1 MRRTLL
7 AASALAV
14 GVLVWPVVTSA
25 MFNSALHWPSAPS
38 LTNPAPAYY
47 YWRDYK
53 QVAAV
58 KRWLPPCA
66 AGSGL
71 LCLLPAA
78 LIAFARPSRRLREAR
93 AGETLPKPRRA
104 FSTIHGSADWLSMNA
119 AREMFSGPNPA
130 YGGLVVGE
138 AYRVDQDAVA
148 GKRFL
153 PDDASTWGVGGKAP
167 LLIDPCHTGSTH
179 GTIIAGSGGLKT
191 VSVTVPALLHWTGS
205 AVVFDPPNQ
214 VDPITRNARR
224 AMGHEVFNIAPGR
237 QGINI
242 LSWIDPT
249 CATAEADVLDVLN
262 WVGGDLASKAK
273 GDGAAFA
280 QSGRKLMAAILADM
294 LWDTELPAERK
305 TMREFRARLTVPERK
320 MQSRL
325 QDIAN
330 ESKSPMARDYA
341 RSMSDLYDKTFSG
354 AYFHA
359 TGETDFLAIEAY
371 ADMLSNR
378 DCDPDII
385 TQRRAT
391 IYLGIPMK
399 DLAAAPALGRV
410 VIATLQSAL
419 RRAEGQ
425 VMTKR
430 VLFLLDE
437 CRFLGRLST
446 LEAMMVADRKYGAT
460 IVTIWQDEGDLKR
473 VWGDNAA
480 IFSANSSWTGYAA
493 VKDLATAEHVS
504 KLCGKYTAIGSTVG
518 QGSSSSSGKGGGG
531 RNRNQGMSEQARELI
546 RLEDVL
552 TMRADEIIL
561 FANGVPPIRC
571 GRAVYFRRDEM
582 QSRVNEDRLR
592 AVSQQENAA

>member
-14 GVLVWPVVTSA
+14 GVLAWPVATSA

-47 YWRDYK
+47 YWRDFR

-78 LIAFARPSRRLREAR
+78 LIAFVRPSKKLREAKP
-93 AGETLPKPRRA
+93 GEAIPQPRRA
-104 FSTIHGSADWLSMNA
+104 FSGAHGRADWLSLDA
-119 AREMFSGPNPA
+119 TRQLFPGPDPT

-138 AYRVDQDAVA
+138 AYRVDQDSVA
-148 GKRFL
+148 SKRFL
-153 PDDASTWGVGGKAP
+153 PQVATTWGRGGKAP

-191 VSVTVPALLHWTGS
+191 VSVTVPTLLHWTGS

-214 VDPITRNARR
+214 VDPMTRNARR
-224 AMGHEVFNIAPGR
+224 AMGHDVFNIAPGQ
-237 QGINI
+237 QGMNI
-242 LSWIDPT
+242 LSWIHPAN
-249 CATAEADVLDVLN
+249 ATAEADVLDVLN
-262 WVGGDLASKAK
+262 WVGGDIASKAK
-273 GDGAAFA
+273 GEGAAFA

-325 QDIAN
+325 QDIAA

-371 ADMLSNR
+371 ADMLSNP
-378 DCDPDII
+378 DCDPNVI

-391 IYLGIPMK
+391 IYLGISMK

-419 RRAEGQ
+419 RRAEGN
-425 VMTKR
+425 VATKR

-493 VKDLATAEHVS
+493 VKDLATSEHVS
-504 KLCGKYTAIGSTVG
+504 KLCGKYTAIGSTTG
-518 QGSSSSSGKGGGG
+518 QGNSSSSGKGGAG

-546 RLEDVL
+546 RPEDVL

-561 FANGVPPIRC
+561 FANGVAPIRC
-571 GRAVYFRRDEM
+571 GRAVYFRREDM
-582 QSRVNEDRLR
+582 LSRVNEDRLR
-592 AVSQQENAA
+592 AASYLESAA